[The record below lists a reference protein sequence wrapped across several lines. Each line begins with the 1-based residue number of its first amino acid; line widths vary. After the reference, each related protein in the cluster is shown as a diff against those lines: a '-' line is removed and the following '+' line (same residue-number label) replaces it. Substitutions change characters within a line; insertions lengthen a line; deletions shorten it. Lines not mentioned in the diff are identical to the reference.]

1 MKKDEQNK
9 LTGNLAADELY
20 PESLPDEY
28 HVEIYIRLDPDEN
41 EYGFDA
47 ERHEHDYFKTLEEAR
62 AWAEKTR
69 PRSCSARGRP
79 QRAGY
84 RFTRTSM
91 IPNRRSGTRKT
102 R

>member
-62 AWAEKTR
+62 AWAEKLTDK
-69 PRSCSARGRP
+69 
-79 QRAGY
+79 
-84 RFTRTSM
+84 
-91 IPNRRSGTRKT
+91 NDRRYYEISLNDKIIETTKYKITQGE
-102 R
+102 